1 MIITYNTVNAN
12 EPLWQVAF
20 PQWKTAWMVLQMPI
34 LLEVDSKR
42 GQVGSERASIELRRR
57 LGVNTNEE

>member
-1 MIITYNTVNAN
+1 LLFHSGRR
-12 EPLWQVAF
+12 PG
-20 PQWKTAWMVLQMPI
+20 MVLQMPI

-57 LGVNTNEE
+57 LGVVKH